1 MIGVEEE
8 APPQDGGGERQQNR
22 GEAERD
28 PGRGRAV
35 ERVPEQRQVNAPERE
50 PEGGGRGERLER
62 EPDTAAPPPG
72 APVTSRPNGARR
84 TPRGSSPIRST
95 KLLRV
100 PLALVDLGRS
110 DSRPSF
116 SQRFFKGAPIA
127 ARMARVER
135 NMGVGAGRASDPP
148 STGLTARKP
157 YWA

>member
-62 EPDTAAPPPG
+62 EPDTAAPL
-72 APVTSRPNGARR
+72 
-84 TPRGSSPIRST
+84 RG
-95 KLLRV
+95 
-100 PLALVDLGRS
+100 
-110 DSRPSF
+110 RPSP
-116 SQRFFKGAPIA
+116 RARTALGGLLGALH
-127 ARMARVER
+127 
-135 NMGVGAGRASDPP
+135 P
-148 STGLTARKP
+148 SAQQSC
-157 YWA
+157 